1 MKKIMGI
8 DLIRVNNGAHQMFME
23 NVAKVLAE
31 YQQAITAHPKT
42 KTLTEAFGKLLQQE
56 KTCMGLSRTS
66 LRTAQIAEA
75 DHDRDIIFTG
85 FKAIVKAYMKGFNGE
100 AKAAAKVIW
109 NGIVLKSV

>member
-42 KTLTEAFGKLLQQE
+42 KRSQKSLENCCNKRKL
-56 KTCMGLSRTS
+56 
-66 LRTAQIAEA
+66 AW
-75 DHDRDIIFTG
+75 D
-85 FKAIVKAYMKGFNGE
+85 
-100 AKAAAKVIW
+100 
-109 NGIVLKSV
+109 

>member
-42 KTLTEAFGKLLQQE
+42 KTLTEEFGKLLQQE

-66 LRTAQIAEA
+66 LLTAQIAEA
-75 DHDRDIIFTG
+75 AHDRDIIFTG
-85 FKAIVKAYMKGFNGE
+85 LKAIVKA
-100 AKAAAKVIW
+100 
-109 NGIVLKSV
+109 

>member
-42 KTLTEAFGKLLQQE
+42 KTHTEAF
-56 KTCMGLSRTS
+56 
-66 LRTAQIAEA
+66 
-75 DHDRDIIFTG
+75 
-85 FKAIVKAYMKGFNGE
+85 
-100 AKAAAKVIW
+100 
-109 NGIVLKSV
+109 